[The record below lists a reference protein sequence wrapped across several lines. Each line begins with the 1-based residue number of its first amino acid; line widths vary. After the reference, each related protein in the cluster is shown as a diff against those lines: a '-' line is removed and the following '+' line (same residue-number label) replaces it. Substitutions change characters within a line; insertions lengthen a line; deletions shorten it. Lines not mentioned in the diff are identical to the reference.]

1 MKNLILLLLLFLPSA
16 SLGQKAIEV
25 SLPDGRKAVL
35 KPDKTWD
42 YVRPPAK
49 PGTTNTGDTQL
60 FVEPLEALVALMKKT
75 PAVFTRG
82 ETETETEADYFSK
95 LNTYFDKTILK
106 GRKLKD
112 IFFLLPT
119 DFDYQIEKDELVA
132 FVGFLDDK
140 YNLVSRKDGVYQ
152 HDTRIL
158 KLKLSFFDAREVKPF
173 LRVAVNALPV
183 EINKSGRV
191 RLLPVK
197 YVIYDDR
204 DKKIFETITTQNEL
218 GSQD

>member
-1 MKNLILLLLLFLPSA
+1 MKNLALLLLLLLPSV
-16 SLGQKAIEV
+16 SFGQRAIEV

-49 PGTTNTGDTQL
+49 AGGSKAGDTQL
-60 FVEPLEALVALMKKT
+60 LVEPLGALVALMKKT

-106 GRKLKD
+106 GKKLKD
-112 IFFLLPT
+112 TFFMLPT
-119 DFDYQIEKDELVA
+119 DFDYQIEKDELIA

-140 YNLVSRKDGVYQ
+140 YNLVSRTNGVYGSE
-152 HDTRIL
+152 TRIL
-158 KLKLSFFDAREVKPF
+158 KLKLPFFDAREVKPF

-183 EINKSGRV
+183 EIDKSGSV

-204 DKKIFETITTQNEL
+204 DMKIFETITTQNEL
-218 GSQD
+218 SPPN